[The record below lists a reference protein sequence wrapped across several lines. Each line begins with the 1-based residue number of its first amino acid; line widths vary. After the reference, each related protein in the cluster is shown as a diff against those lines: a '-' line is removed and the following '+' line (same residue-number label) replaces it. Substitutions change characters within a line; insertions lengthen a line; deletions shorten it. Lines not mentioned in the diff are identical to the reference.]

1 MIYLSSNR
9 DPPAIFGM
17 LFFLLPDPPNPRI
30 IRSVRGYNC
39 DPRITN
45 GYTVIMLLQ
54 VLFTEL
60 QNYDLTFFT
69 ALEQHECSWIV
80 QYKMIDV

>member
-1 MIYLSSNR
+1 MIYRSSTC
-9 DPPAIFGM
+9 DPPPIFGM

-45 GYTVIMLLQ
+45 AYFYYTVIMLLQ

-60 QNYDLTFFT
+60 
-69 ALEQHECSWIV
+69 
-80 QYKMIDV
+80 